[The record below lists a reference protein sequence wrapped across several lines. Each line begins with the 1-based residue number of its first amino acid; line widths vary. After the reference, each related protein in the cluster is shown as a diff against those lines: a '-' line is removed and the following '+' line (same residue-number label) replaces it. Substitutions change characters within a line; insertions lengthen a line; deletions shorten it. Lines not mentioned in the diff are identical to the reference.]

1 MIEICKLL
9 SLKKPLLFETVNP
22 ILNVSKY
29 GNKRKYINKK
39 DKNKK
44 YLVDFMTLVNLG
56 GLLGFL
62 TCFHPEKLGCI
73 CLTPTRKKFM

>member
-1 MIEICKLL
+1 M
-9 SLKKPLLFETVNP
+9 
-22 ILNVSKY
+22 
-29 GNKRKYINKK
+29 NKK

-62 TCFHPEKLGCI
+62 TCFHSEKLGCI